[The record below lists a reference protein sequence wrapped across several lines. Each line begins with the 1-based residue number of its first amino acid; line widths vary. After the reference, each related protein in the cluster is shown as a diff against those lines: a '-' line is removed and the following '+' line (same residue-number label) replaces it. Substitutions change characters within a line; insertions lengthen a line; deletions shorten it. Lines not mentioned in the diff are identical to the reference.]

1 MGRLDLIELAEAIYY
16 GEPTGDLM
24 AKFGVTVKD
33 GDVSLLSEPTI
44 EGIRKNIVIIRNKI

>member
-16 GEPTGDLM
+16 GESTGDLM